1 MRVLVSGGAG
11 YIGSHTVLALVAA
24 GHDVV
29 VVDDFSISKPSVQGR
44 LEALAGRD
52 IPFHGF
58 DLTDADKTE
67 RLFAHERIDAVI
79 HFAGFKAVGESVT
92 KPLEY
97 YRNNLDSTFALATSM
112 QKYGVTKLVFS
123 SSATVYGE
131 KAPVPYR
138 EDYEHLSSSSPY
150 GQTKVMIERV
160 LSDIAQISEGWKVAL
175 LRYFNPVG
183 AHESGDIGEDPQG
196 IPNNLMPFIAQVA
209 VGRRDRLT
217 VFGDDYPTADG
228 TAERDYLHVTDLAAG
243 HVAALEHLD
252 DMAEPAR
259 AFNLGTG
266 TGTSVLELL
275 KAFERA
281 VGRELPYEIGPRR
294 AGDLPAFWA
303 DPTRANTE
311 LGWRATK
318 TIDDMCADTW
328 RWQSKNPQGFPGGA

>member
-29 VVDDFSISKPSVQGR
+29 VVDDFSNSKPSVQGR
-44 LEALAGRD
+44 LEALAGRA
-52 IPFHGF
+52 IPIHAFN
-58 DLTDADKTE
+58 LTDIDKTE
-67 RLFAHERIDAVI
+67 VLFAHEHIDAVI
-79 HFAGFKAVGESVT
+79 HFAGYKAVGESVT

-97 YRNNLDSTFALATSM
+97 YRNNLDSTFALASSM

-138 EDYEHLSSSSPY
+138 EDYENLSSSSPY

-160 LSDIAQISEGWKVAL
+160 LTDIAQISEGWKVAL

-252 DMAEPAR
+252 AMAEPAR

-281 VGRELPYEIGPRR
+281 VGHELPYEIGPRR

-311 LGWRATK
+311 LGWRATR

-328 RWQSKNPQGFPGGA
+328 RWQSKNPKGFPDA